1 MNLVL
6 CELYNPKL
14 HHYSDLE
21 EDWKDVAIHWL
32 NICTIPTNYNKSK
45 INKYIKQIKKG
56 YLQNNLYNQHN
67 LNLYSHPYIRNYKN
81 IIIHKNYIQIHLAK
95 NIELPTGETICIIKT
110 YWLRIIQRTWKRIYR
125 ERKEMIEKRK
135 NINSIL
141 YSQVYGKWPDN
152 CLCIPK
158 LKIS

>member
-1 MNLVL
+1 MKEMNLVL

-21 EDWKDVAIHWL
+21 EDWKDVATHWL
-32 NICTIPTNYNKSK
+32 NIYTIPINYNKSK
-45 INKYIKQIKKG
+45 INKYIKQLK
-56 YLQNNLYNQHN
+56 NNLK
-67 LNLYSHPYIRNYKN
+67 LYSHPYIRNYEN
-81 IIIHKNYIQIHLAK
+81 IIIHKNYFQIHLVK

-110 YWLRIIQRTWKRIYR
+110 YWLRIIQRTWKRIYK

-135 NINSIL
+135 NINSII
-141 YSQVYGKWPDN
+141 YSQVYGKWPEN

>member
-1 MNLVL
+1 MKEMNLVL

-21 EDWKDVAIHWL
+21 EDWKDVATHWL
-32 NICTIPTNYNKSK
+32 NIYTIPINYNKSK
-45 INKYIKQIKKG
+45 INKYIKQLK
-56 YLQNNLYNQHN
+56 NNLK
-67 LNLYSHPYIRNYKN
+67 LYSHPYIRNYEN
-81 IIIHKNYIQIHLAK
+81 IIIHKKYFQIHLVK

-110 YWLRIIQRTWKRIYR
+110 YWLRIIQRTWKRIYK

-135 NINSIL
+135 NINSII
-141 YSQVYGKWPDN
+141 YSQVYGKWPEN

>member
-21 EDWKDVAIHWL
+21 EDWKDVATHWL
-32 NICTIPTNYNKSK
+32 NIYTIPINYNKSK
-45 INKYIKQIKKG
+45 INKYIKQLK
-56 YLQNNLYNQHN
+56 NNLK
-67 LNLYSHPYIRNYKN
+67 LYSHPYIRNYEN
-81 IIIHKNYIQIHLAK
+81 IIIHKKYFQIHLVK

-110 YWLRIIQRTWKRIYR
+110 YWLRIIQRTWKRIYK

-135 NINSIL
+135 NINSII
-141 YSQVYGKWPDN
+141 YSQVYGKWPEN